1 MSSERIVHSERTNG
15 ALPSGEMGTNSGDK
29 EIEGRWMKGG
39 HRRQRVAYNWRN
51 NRQEFVLGDTGRKR
65 MLVYRA
71 CFEIIFPSKQKPL
84 SFCCLQSCCVSPS
97 QQCDV
102 AVMPVATW
110 CTCQE
115 LFRPNGK
122 KEIQHIIWNLCQCL
136 VPERPKTVCLIIK
149 SCYYYHPSFHWRVS
163 DLYAYIKGL
172 LDSFTPCAPLLL
184 YLCLAVCTS
193 EQNSDL
199 K

>member
-29 EIEGRWMKGG
+29 EIEGRWMKRG

-51 NRQEFVLGDTGRKR
+51 NRQEFVLGDAGRKK

-71 CFEIIFPSKQKPL
+71 CFEIIFPSKQKTL
-84 SFCCLQSCCVSPS
+84 SFCCLQSCCVSSS

-115 LFRPNGK
+115 LFRPTRQTAKRKSNTSYG
-122 KEIQHIIWNLCQCL
+122 ISVSVLSLRGQRLFVLLSCPAIIIIL
-136 VPERPKTVCLIIK
+136 VSLESK
-149 SCYYYHPSFHWRVS
+149 
-163 DLYAYIKGL
+163 
-172 LDSFTPCAPLLL
+172 
-184 YLCLAVCTS
+184 
-193 EQNSDL
+193 
-199 K
+199 